1 MQQVI
6 SPTSKGMLKLMLI
19 EQVAACRAE
28 NGLPRLVANVSACR
42 ACAGTYARADVMCY
56 SPASNAACAAAP
68 AQTIASAV
76 CRKLVLLWAAATCCW
91 HQTSGCNSLVLLL
104 AGRVPTAC
112 FT

>member
-42 ACAGTYARADVMCY
+42 ACAGTYARADVMC
-56 SPASNAACAAAP
+56 
-68 AQTIASAV
+68 
-76 CRKLVLLWAAATCCW
+76 
-91 HQTSGCNSLVLLL
+91 
-104 AGRVPTAC
+104 
-112 FT
+112 